1 LVNDRRPA
9 VFLDRDGVL
18 NEAIVVDCR
27 PQPPRSLAEFRLEA
41 GVENACRRL
50 HQAGLVLVVV
60 SNQPDLARGT
70 IKREAV
76 NEVNAALRGAL
87 ALDAIYI
94 CPHDD
99 ADACDCRKPAPGM
112 LLAAARELRLDLTR
126 SVMVGDRWRDVE
138 AGRRAGTATVFLE
151 KGYQEPAP
159 AGADLVVSA
168 LPEAVDWIVGRLRP
182 HTIRE

>member
-1 LVNDRRPA
+1 LVSDRRPA

-50 HQAGLVLVVV
+50 REAGLVLVVV

-70 IKREAV
+70 IGRKAV
-76 NEVNAALRGAL
+76 NEVNAALRQAL

-99 ADACDCRKPAPGM
+99 ADTCDCRKPAPGM
-112 LLAAARELRLDLTR
+112 LLAAARELGLDLAR

-138 AGRRAGTATVFLE
+138 AGRRAGIATVFLD
-151 KGYQEPAP
+151 KGYDEPAS

-168 LPEAVDWIVGRLRP
+168 LSEAVDWIVGRLRP
-182 HTIRE
+182 NTTRE

>member
-1 LVNDRRPA
+1 MSDCRPA

-18 NEAIVVDCR
+18 NRAIVVDRR
-27 PQPPRSLAEFRLEA
+27 PQPPRSLAEFGLEP

-50 HQAGLVLVVV
+50 REAGLVLVVV

-70 IKREAV
+70 IGREAV
-76 NEVNAALRGAL
+76 DEVNSALDQAL

-99 ADACDCRKPAPGM
+99 ADGCECRKPAPGM
-112 LLAAARELRLDLTR
+112 LLAAARELRLDLAR

-151 KGYQEPAP
+151 KGYHEPAP
-159 AGADLVVSA
+159 LAADLVVSA

-182 HTIRE
+182 PTTRE

>member
-1 LVNDRRPA
+1 MSDRRPA

-70 IKREAV
+70 IEREAV
-76 NEVNAALRGAL
+76 NEVNAALRQAL

-99 ADACDCRKPAPGM
+99 ADACECRKPAPGM
-112 LLAAARELRLDLTR
+112 LLAAARELRL
-126 SVMVGDRWRDVE
+126 
-138 AGRRAGTATVFLE
+138 GTAPALLGEARHLPPSGAAGGTR
-151 KGYQEPAP
+151 KGLVDAVH
-159 AGADLVVSA
+159 ADRKVVEQGPVSHSA
-168 LPEAVDWIVGRLRP
+168 ETQPDCQ
-182 HTIRE
+182 